1 LEAHQCLDTILNFA
15 ESKTKNTNL
24 FDIKQGS
31 NLTES
36 LPMIQYYLSQS
47 DTITKFKAPTTRLF
61 ETHSAYISNKT
72 YVDLAKNYTKE
83 ISQFMKDYLT
93 VKHWFISG
101 ENDFIAYKKAV
112 RNWLETELTFVESSD
127 FRAKKL

>member
-1 LEAHQCLDTILNFA
+1 
-15 ESKTKNTNL
+15 
-24 FDIKQGS
+24 
-31 NLTES
+31 
-36 LPMIQYYLSQS
+36 MIQYYLSQS